1 MKGAPSDPV
10 ELSDVDDELALGAE
24 VAPSPHG
31 APVPEVSE
39 GSEPMP
45 EFEESEAGSMDHL
58 PAGTLASDL
67 DAMPW
72 QMVVDSDDDHPVTY
86 ETFIEKARLCWQD
99 FDKAVVLAT
108 AWCYELNQ
116 SKYGAQLSAQISDW
130 LQEIAIAKS
139 ELDIPP
145 APERNSW
152 KTQLQQVEFNANR
165 LMERYAAFKD
175 IMDYET
181 SVPGSQHIQ

>member
-1 MKGAPSDPV
+1 MQR
-10 ELSDVDDELALGAE
+10 
-24 VAPSPHG
+24 
-31 APVPEVSE
+31 
-39 GSEPMP
+39 
-45 EFEESEAGSMDHL
+45 
-58 PAGTLASDL
+58 
-67 DAMPW
+67 

-99 FDKAVVLAT
+99 FDEAVVLAT

-116 SKYGAQLSAQISDW
+116 SKYGAPVSAKISYW

-145 APERNSW
+145 APERSSW

-165 LMERYAAFKD
+165 LMDEYAAFKD
-175 IMDYET
+175 IMDIET
-181 SVPGSQHIQ
+181 SVPRSQNMQ

>member
-1 MKGAPSDPV
+1 MKGAPSDLV
-10 ELSDVDDELALGAE
+10 ELSDVDEEPAPVAE

-45 EFEESEAGSMDHL
+45 EFEESEAMDHL
-58 PAGTLASDL
+58 LAGTFASDL
-67 DAMPW
+67 DAMPR

-99 FDKAVVLAT
+99 FDEAVNMAT

-116 SKYGAQLSAQISDW
+116 SKYGAQLSAEISDW
-130 LQEIAIAKS
+130 LQAIAIAKR

-145 APERNSW
+145 APERSNW
-152 KTQLQQVEFNANR
+152 KAQLQQVEFNANR
-165 LMERYAAFKD
+165 LMERYAAFKEL
-175 IMDYET
+175 MDYET
-181 SVPGSQHIQ
+181 GVPGSQNMQ